1 MHDYKHLS
9 RHNAPPIQQH
19 RDTAQDIVTGCIYLY
34 AMGITLFLF
43 GLRQAGIL

>member
-1 MHDYKHLS
+1 MHDFKYLS
-9 RHNAPPIQQH
+9 RHNAPLERERDSL
-19 RDTAQDIVTGCIYLY
+19 RDTLTAIITLY